1 LKPKDA
7 SKDILDFVKAE
18 ITLVQYILFA
28 QEENAIHQRSK
39 PEDPDTVPNPH
50 RFGSPTGIPHRHRQK
65 EEEAPHLHIGDNKSK
80 A

>member
-7 SKDILDFVKAE
+7 SKDILEFAKVE

-28 QEENAIHQRSK
+28 LKENVIHQRSK
-39 PEDPDTVPNPH
+39 SEDPSTVPNPD
-50 RFGSPTGIPHRHRQK
+50 RFGPPTGIPRRHHRK
-65 EEEAPHLHIGDNKSK
+65 EEEAPHLHIGNNKSK